1 MTKLLDRTVDLLQST
16 PVEDNYWMPG
26 EFEPHSGTWMLWPER
41 SDNWR
46 KDAMPAEESFAAVAE
61 AIVSVESLKIGVS
74 ARKLARAKS
83 TLPSEVSLVVMESND
98 AWMRDVGPTI
108 LINNKG
114 SKRAVD
120 WMFNAWGGVAH
131 GLYQDWQADDA
142 VAAIV
147 AKNEGMDRYRA
158 PLVQE
163 GGGIHSDGKGTI
175 FVTEECVLSNGRNAK
190 LGYRLCEEIL
200 KSYSGASQVIWLP
213 RGVYADET
221 TGHID
226 NLLHVAGPNL
236 IFLTWT
242 DDPYDEQYVRSAR
255 ALSILDNTRD
265 INGNPFHII
274 KLPAPGPLHRTA
286 YEASGIASR
295 PGSKSRKAGDRL
307 AGSYV
312 NFYLANGRALVP
324 LLDPRTDDNAC
335 LIIADALPNR
345 EIIPIPA
352 REILIGG
359 GNIHCITQ
367 QIPL

>member
-1 MTKLLDRTVDLLQST
+1 MKRINLLQST
-16 PVEDNYWMPG
+16 PIEDNYWMPG

-46 KDAMPAEESFAAVAE
+46 NDAVPAEKSFAAVAQ
-61 AIVSVESLKIGVS
+61 AIVAVESLKVGVS
-74 ARKLARAKS
+74 TRRLARAKS
-83 TLPSEVSLVVMESND
+83 ALPSAVTLVEMESND
-98 AWMRDVGPTI
+98 AWMRDVGPTVV
-108 LINNKG
+108 INNKG

-120 WMFNAWGGVAH
+120 WMFNAWGGTEH

-142 VAAIV
+142 VAGIV
-147 AKNEGMDRYRA
+147 AKNEQMDHYRA
-158 PLVQE
+158 PLIQE

-175 FVTEECVLSNGRNAK
+175 FVTKECVLSSGRNAR

-213 RGVYADET
+213 CGIYADET

-226 NLLHVAGPNL
+226 NLLHIAGPNI
-236 IFLTWT
+236 IFITWT
-242 DDPYDEQYVRSAR
+242 DDPCDKQYVRSAK
-255 ALSILDNTRD
+255 ALSILESTRD
-265 INGNPFHII
+265 IQGNPFRII
-274 KLPAPGPLHRTA
+274 KLPTPGPLHMTDH
-286 YEASGIASR
+286 EASGIVS
-295 PGSKSRKAGDRL
+295 GSGNKSRKAGDRL
-307 AGSYV
+307 AGSYT
-312 NFYLANGRALVP
+312 NFYLANGRVLVP

-335 LIIADALPNR
+335 LIIGDALPDR